1 MVISVWRMMIKKKK
15 NKKVKSIVTIRPRG
29 DFNVNRMDDDTGLNT

>member
-15 NKKVKSIVTIRPRG
+15 KKTVKAIVTIRPRG
-29 DFNVNRMDDDTGLNT
+29 DFNVNRIDGDTGLNT